1 MRIAARRRADWLMS
15 HYKFDG
21 RRRQICLEGAQLE
34 VVEIGKGEP
43 IVLVQDGRPI
53 ERNLR
58 RERVTLEEVQEEA
71 RRSQIASLADLQWAI
86 LEDDGHISCIPRRD

>member
-1 MRIAARRRADWLMS
+1 MKLLTA
-15 HYKFDG
+15 
-21 RRRQICLEGAQLE
+21 
-34 VVEIGKGEP
+34 GEP
-43 IVLVQDGRPI
+43 LVLVQDGRPI

>member
-1 MRIAARRRADWLMS
+1 MS
-15 HYKFDG
+15 WVSFRFKAL
-21 RRRQICLEGAQLE
+21 R
-34 VVEIGKGEP
+34 VVAEGEP

-58 RERVTLEEVQEEA
+58 RERITLTEVQEEA